1 MTMKRLRIAA
11 TVLACLLAVTA
22 CSKEEAHEEPVAE
35 EGHDLPAL
43 DATASQDAEAAI
55 AAAMA
60 ASPTALEAPAAAS
73 SGAVSSSVAASS
85 AAAHPSV
92 EGPASGH

>member
-1 MTMKRLRIAA
+1 MKTVRIAVA
-11 TVLACLLAVTA
+11 ILACLLAVAA

-35 EGHDLPAL
+35 EGHADLPPV

-60 ASPTALEAPAAAS
+60 ASPTALEAPGGTSSGAAS
-73 SGAVSSSVAASS
+73 SSS
-85 AAAHPSV
+85 AAAS
-92 EGPASGH
+92 PAAAHSPTADQAPAH